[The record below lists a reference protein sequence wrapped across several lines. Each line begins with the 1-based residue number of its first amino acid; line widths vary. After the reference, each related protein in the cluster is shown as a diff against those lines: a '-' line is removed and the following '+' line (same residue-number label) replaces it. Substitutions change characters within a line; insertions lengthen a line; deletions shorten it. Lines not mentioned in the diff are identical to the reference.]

1 MKNLIFTIFFLGLLQ
16 PAFAQDDMKRA
27 DTYFERAFYSD
38 AIPLYEQLLPTNK
51 NAKLVK
57 NLADSYYNTFDMKSA
72 ARWFGYLIDNYGIS
86 SGTNAEDELSSA
98 FKNMGDSG
106 KASVDESYLF
116 KYGQSLKAI
125 GEREK
130 AHQVL
135 SNYYTVRGE
144 TTELNELNDEMRY
157 LDNVAAIGER
167 FEIKN
172 LAINTAASEFG
183 AAKVDTNLVYSAS
196 RKDGNILPKVY
207 RWNNENYLDLYA
219 HPIARLDAGD
229 SLSVALPGS
238 VNSKLHEGTFAIT
251 KDRSTIYF
259 TRNSKSRTD
268 EKISNLK
275 IYKAEWKNGAWR
287 NSTSLPFNSDGFS
300 TEHPALS
307 ADGTRLY
314 FASDR
319 EGGFG
324 SFDIYYVTIGKDGF
338 YGNPVNLGKTINT
351 DKKEQFPFLDAKDNL
366 YFASNGHPGFG
377 LLDVFIAEKED
388 DGFSA
393 PDNLGFP
400 VNSGYDDFSLS
411 YTEDGK
417 TGYFASNRPS
427 GKGSDDIYSFTE
439 TKPLI
444 IEDCKQFI
452 AGILTDKT
460 TDYIISGG
468 KVNLVDAQG
477 KVIKSILTG
486 MDGAIEFTAACTAEY
501 RVEAAK
507 EAYESNEKSVLTDE
521 TRNEVKDASLALISH
536 EELEAQKALALQKEK
551 EEAEKKAIADAARKV
566 AEEKAAE
573 EQRIL
578 AEKQAEEKRIR
589 DEKIAKENERIA
601 MEKAEKERLRKVE
614 EVIAKEEAI
623 VKKDDRILIET
634 EEIHFDYSLWY
645 LRRES
650 RERLGKVIDLMK
662 KNPGI
667 VLEIGTHTD
676 IRGNKEYNRDLS
688 QKRADSV
695 REFLIKNE
703 IAEDRVIAK
712 GYGESQPIVKC
723 ETEESCS
730 EEDHEWNRRC
740 EMVIVAWN

>member
-1 MKNLIFTIFFLGLLQ
+1 M
-16 PAFAQDDMKRA
+16 
-27 DTYFERAFYSD
+27 
-38 AIPLYEQLLPTNK
+38 
-51 NAKLVK
+51 
-57 NLADSYYNTFDMKSA
+57 
-72 ARWFGYLIDNYGIS
+72 
-86 SGTNAEDELSSA
+86 
-98 FKNMGDSG
+98 
-106 KASVDESYLF
+106 
-116 KYGQSLKAI
+116 
-125 GEREK
+125 
-130 AHQVL
+130 
-135 SNYYTVRGE
+135 
-144 TTELNELNDEMRY
+144 
-157 LDNVAAIGER
+157 
-167 FEIKN
+167 
-172 LAINTAASEFG
+172 
-183 AAKVDTNLVYSAS
+183 
-196 RKDGNILPKVY
+196 ILPKVY

-219 HPIARLDAGD
+219 HPIDRLDAGD

-251 KDRSTIYF
+251 KDRNAIYF

-268 EKISNLK
+268 GKISNLK

-287 NSTSLPFNSDGFS
+287 NGTALPFNSDDFS
-300 TEHPALS
+300 TEHPALN

-319 EGGFG
+319 KGGFG
-324 SFDIYYVTIGKDGF
+324 SFDLYYVTIGKDGF
-338 YGNPVNLGKTINT
+338 YGNPINLGKTINT

-377 LLDVFIAEKED
+377 LLDVFIAEKNG
-388 DGFSA
+388 DGFA
-393 PDNLGFP
+393 TPDNLGLP

-411 YTEDGK
+411 YTEDGL

-452 AGILTDKT
+452 AGILTDRT
-460 TDYIISGG
+460 TDSIISGG

-477 KVIKSILTG
+477 KVIESSLTG
-486 MDGAIEFTAACTAEY
+486 MDGAFEFTAACATEY

-507 EAYESNEKSVLTDE
+507 ETYESNMKSVSTDE
-521 TRNEVKDASLALISH
+521 ARNDTKDASLALVSH
-536 EELEAQKALALQKEK
+536 EELAAQKALALQKEK
-551 EEAEKKAIADAARKV
+551 EAAEQKAIADAARKV
-566 AEEKAAE
+566 AEQKASE
-573 EQRIL
+573 ERRIR
-578 AEKQAEEKRIR
+578 AEKEAEEKRLR
-589 DEKIAKENERIA
+589 DEQIAQENERIA
-601 MEKAEKERLRKVE
+601 MEKAEKERLKKVE
-614 EVIAKEEAI
+614 EAIAKEEAI
-623 VKKDDRILIET
+623 VKKGDKILIET

-667 VLEIGTHTD
+667 VLEIGSHTD

-695 REFLIKNE
+695 RDFLIKNE

-712 GYGESQPIVKC
+712 GYGESRPIVKC